1 MDIDFAVVLVS
12 LTFAS
17 GVIWLFDRL
26 VLLPG
31 RNKALATF
39 RREKPVAP
47 DTQQVS
53 DEVAD
58 KLLKEPVVVEY
69 AISFFPVLLI
79 VLVLRSFIVEPYQ
92 IPTGSMIPTLLVGD
106 FILVNKYSYGVRL
119 PILGT
124 RILEVDDP
132 RNGEIMVFIPPHED
146 RYFIKRV
153 IGIPGDTIRYEDK
166 VLYVNGERQDQ
177 TLVARLP
184 ASNPRYMVLEENLMG
199 AEHRIHRDLMRGGS
213 AREWVVPE
221 GYYFMMGDNRDRSSD
236 SRMWGLVP
244 EENIRGKAFAIWM
257 HKPPGWRLP
266 EFGRDG
272 WIK

>member
-1 MDIDFAVVLVS
+1 
-12 LTFAS
+12 
-17 GVIWLFDRL
+17 
-26 VLLPG
+26 
-31 RNKALATF
+31 LATF
-39 RREKPVAP
+39 RKNKPGGT
-47 DTQQVS
+47 DTHKDV
-53 DEVAD
+53 DKVAD
-58 KLLKEPVVVEY
+58 KLLKEPLVVEY

-92 IPTGSMIPTLLVGD
+92 IPTGSMIPTLQVGD

-166 VLYVNGERQDQ
+166 VLYVNGERQNQ

-184 ASNPRYMVLEENLMG
+184 ASNPRYMVFDEDLMG
-199 AEHRIHRDLMRGGS
+199 AEHRIHRDLMRDGS